1 MAMDLS
7 SPSELRHWAETLRE
21 RIGDDQGDSRASK
34 GDSNLPSELRS
45 DLLEAVDLLVNQLN
59 QPNEF
64 SSFQPNLDDGLGEEI
79 AEVIDATLAQWQSSI
94 IAAVE
99 QSASR
104 ELEKNQ
110 RLARELCSSLDEQ
123 NARAADQHALLAER
137 INESVRLQSKTS
149 RQRKSIARDL
159 RARKAEGLL
168 AVERQREAIRQQIRS
183 EVELEISA
191 TYQDEQDRLAHE
203 LLQLQDASGVTQADY
218 ERALKQVDELL
229 EENKALKEAAD
240 QESGQQW
247 QAQLEAADETRT
259 ALEDEVLELSGQL
272 EQLQKELDAAHT
284 NAKED
289 DNLHSELAEARTQ
302 IAALESKALE
312 LESAAEALANTEH
325 ELAEV
330 KQLCAEL
337 ETQLEAQPSDDSEET
352 FRLEREELEQEI
364 DRLTDELQNREVPPS
379 DSNSEEIQATLH
391 EYERRLADIEAEN
404 AELVEQNSDL
414 ATQIAKIQ
422 VSATG
427 SKPHMQFDQ
436 ESLSWEERKLLILQ
450 QLENETDEANDDPV
464 QQEVQ
469 LARQLEV
476 KDLVETTEAEIA
488 RRDREI
494 EELRSIVEQQ
504 SNTSQGVAIGA
515 AAIAQMFESDDLIKQ
530 ERNKLKDIQQEWEE
544 KLRQAEIDLSM
555 ERAKLARERSQLEAE
570 LEKVKQAQDNETLHD
585 EIQEKVKGRKRKWLE
600 HLGLKDEGTNTK

>member
-7 SPSELRHWAETLRE
+7 SPSELRQWAETLKE
-21 RIGDDQGDSRASK
+21 RIGGENEGSRQSK
-34 GDSNLPSELRS
+34 GDSKLPTELRD
-45 DLLEAVDLLVNQLN
+45 DLLEAVDLLVSQLN
-59 QPNEF
+59 QPGEF
-64 SSFQPNLDDGLGEEI
+64 SGFEPNFDNGLGEEI

-94 IAAVE
+94 VAAVE

-123 NARAADQHALLAER
+123 NARLAEQHTLLAER
-137 INESVRLQSKTS
+137 LSESLRMQSRTS
-149 RQRKSIARDL
+149 RQRKSIAKDL
-159 RARKAEGLL
+159 RAQKAEGLL
-168 AVERQREAIRQQIRS
+168 AIERQRQQLREQIYS
-183 EVELEISA
+183 EVELEIST
-191 TYQDEQDRLAHE
+191 TYQDEQDRLAEELRHLQEASAATQAELEQSLNQVSE
-203 LLQLQDASGVTQADY
+203 LLA
-218 ERALKQVDELL
+218 
-229 EENKALKEAAD
+229 ENKKLKEAAEHD
-240 QESGQQW
+240 PGQQW
-247 QAQLEAADETRT
+247 QEQLEAASQNQ
-259 ALEDEVLELSGQL
+259 ASLEEEVLELSSQL
-272 EQLQKELDAAHT
+272 EQLQKQLEAAQVNSQEEELR
-284 NAKED
+284 N
-289 DNLHSELAEARTQ
+289 ELTEARNQ
-302 IAALESKALE
+302 ILE
-312 LESAAEALANTEH
+312 LENETSQLKAAADALANTEH

-330 KQLCAEL
+330 KQLCVEL
-337 ETQLEAQPSDDSEET
+337 ETQLESQISDNASHDTLRQEHD
-352 FRLEREELEQEI
+352 ELRQEI
-364 DRLTDELQNREVPPS
+364 DRLTAELQQAAENAASS
-379 DSNSEEIQATLH
+379 DSEETRTTLR

-404 AELVEQNSDL
+404 TELVEQNSDL
-414 ATQIAKIQ
+414 AAQIAKFQ

-436 ESLSWEERKLLILQ
+436 ESLSWEERKRLILQ
-450 QLENETDEANDDPV
+450 QLEDETDDATDDPV
-464 QQEVQ
+464 QQAAHV
-469 LARQLEV
+469 ARQLEV

-530 ERNKLKDIQQEWEE
+530 ERSKLKNIQQEWEE

-585 EIQEKVKGRKRKWLE
+585 EIEEKVKGRKRKWLE
-600 HLGLKDEGTNTK
+600 HLGLKDEGTK